1 MRDEIDTVLGDR
13 NEITYEDLS
22 GLNYIS
28 CVIKETLRLWPPANG
43 TVRKV
48 DTDDFS
54 INGLKIPK
62 HTTVHVCIFSNT
74 FFASIFTH
82 ICHLYLYLHSK
93 KLKYT
98 SLTVAMATSQLA

>member
-1 MRDEIDTVLGDR
+1 MFIGLHFKQNIYFRMRDEIDTVLGDR

-62 HTTVHVCIFSNT
+62 HTTVHVCIFSN
-74 FFASIFTH
+74 
-82 ICHLYLYLHSK
+82 
-93 KLKYT
+93 
-98 SLTVAMATSQLA
+98 